1 MQLKLLFLFPL
12 LMFVSC
18 ASKERKACNPKGA
31 FTLGLENGLAGKSKL
46 EAFYSKRCSNKAA
59 FKEAYAQGYKE
70 GSLKFCSIERGQS
83 QALYALPKE
92 VMCKDITPYSE
103 SYQKTLLKECT
114 SQKALLDVK
123 SHLNTTNKLCKNIT
137 AYKTSYIKEL
147 KIRCSFKK
155 GRSIGYSKKSSEGLC
170 QDSHTLSSFLS
181 GHKKGLQI
189 IHLEE
194 NRQIEKTLKKVRL
207 NRNSLKRKLNKISNS
222 QERIELKLKISKLES
237 QILELQSTYEKNK
250 KFIKK

>member
-1 MQLKLLFLFPL
+1 
-12 LMFVSC
+12 MFVSC
-18 ASKERKACNPKGA
+18 ASKERKACNPKSA

-103 SYQKTLLKECT
+103 SYKKTLLKECT

-155 GRSIGYSKKSSEGLC
+155 GRSIGYSKKFHKDLC
-170 QDSHTLSSFLS
+170 VDSPTLLNFLN
-181 GHKKGLQI
+181 GHKKGLQL
-189 IHLEE
+189 IHIEE
-194 NRQIEKTLKKVRL
+194 NRQIKKSLKKVRL
-207 NRNSLKRKLNKISNS
+207 KRSRLKKTLYKTTGP
-222 QERIELKLKISKLES
+222 QEKIELKLKISRLES

-250 KFIKK
+250 KFIQK